1 MCEILSYG
9 ETVITAERT
18 LSLLDQTGAVLIL
31 RTAAASS
38 AERIGHAAIA
48 GGFRVLE
55 IPLTVP
61 DALGAISRLRKEYGD
76 DISVG
81 AGSVLD
87 AERAREAID
96 AGATVLVTPHV
107 APQVVAT
114 AKAEGL
120 AAISGAF
127 TPTEVVLAH
136 QAGADIVKL
145 FPAELH
151 GPPYLQSLRAP
162 LPHIPICP
170 TGGVTPDNVREWFSA
185 GAAVVGIAGHIA
197 RAGGP
202 DLDSALIRTA
212 ATDFLGAIADAR
224 A

>member
-1 MCEILSYG
+1 M
-9 ETVITAERT
+9 ITTQRT
-18 LSLLDQTGAVLIL
+18 LSLLDQTGAILIL
-31 RTAAASS
+31 RTATADA

-61 DALGAISRLRKEYGD
+61 DALGAIARLRKEYGD
-76 DISVG
+76 EICVG

-87 AERAREAID
+87 AELADQAVD

-107 APQVVAT
+107 APDVIAT
-114 AKAEGL
+114 AKSRDV

-127 TPTEVVLAH
+127 TPTEVVQAH
-136 QAGADIVKL
+136 RAGADVVKL

-151 GPPYLQSLRAP
+151 GPAYLKSLRAP

-170 TGGVTPDNVREWFSA
+170 TGGVTPHNVNEWFTAGSA
-185 GAAVVGIAGHIA
+185 AVGIAGHIA
-197 RAGGP
+197 RAGGA
-202 DLDSALIRTA
+202 DLDAHRIRTA
-212 ATDFLGAIADAR
+212 ATEFLGLVADVR

>member
-1 MCEILSYG
+1 MSYG
-9 ETVITAERT
+9 ETVITAQRT
-18 LSLLDQTGAVLIL
+18 LSLLERTGAILIL
-31 RTAAASS
+31 RTGAADT
-38 AERIGHAAIA
+38 AERIAHAAIA
-48 GGFRVLE
+48 GGFTVLE

-61 DALGAISRLRKEYGD
+61 DALGAISRLRKDYGD
-76 DISVG
+76 EISVG

-87 AERAREAID
+87 ADLAEQALD

-107 APQVVAT
+107 APDVIAT
-114 AKAEGL
+114 AKSRDV

-127 TPTEVVLAH
+127 TPTEVVQAH
-136 QAGADIVKL
+136 RAGADVVKL

-151 GPPYLQSLRAP
+151 GPAYLTSLRAP

-170 TGGVTPDNVREWFSA
+170 TGGVTPDNVREWFAA
-185 GAAVVGIAGHIA
+185 GAAAVGVAGHIA

-202 DLDSALIRTA
+202 DLDAHRIRTA
-212 ATDFLGAIADAR
+212 ATEFLDVLADIR